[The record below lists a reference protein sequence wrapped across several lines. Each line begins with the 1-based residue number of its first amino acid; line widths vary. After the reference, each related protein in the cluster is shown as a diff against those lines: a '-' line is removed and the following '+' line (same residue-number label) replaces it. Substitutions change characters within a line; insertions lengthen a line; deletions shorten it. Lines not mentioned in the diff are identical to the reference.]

1 MKSIRTRMLTTEVG
15 ETRPIASTLPRM
27 AFKRL
32 DEAAEFI
39 GTTKAVLIRRAVCRY
54 LQEMEEK
61 RVGA

>member
-1 MKSIRTRMLTTEVG
+1 MRLPPTKLRTSEVG
-15 ETRPIASTLPRM
+15 ETRPIASTLPRK
-27 AFKRL
+27 AFERL

-54 LQEMEEK
+54 LQDMEEK